1 MVTGVLVFISKDGVG
16 QLSRT
21 VSGEWLGQSHSPRLY
36 PRASQPHTIL
46 LRPQSLPGTA
56 CRDNKDTKTISL
68 IIIRGTYLKKYS
80 ILELE
85 LYFNGLQKGS
95 YYFQCSRQRTEH
107 TKGLNY
113 LHLTRE

>member
-1 MVTGVLVFISKDGVG
+1 MVAGVLVFISKDGVG

-46 LRPQSLPGTA
+46 LRPQSLLGTA

-80 ILELE
+80 ILEGVRAL
-85 LYFNGLQKGS
+85 LQWVAERILLFSMFKTAH
-95 YYFQCSRQRTEH
+95 RTH
-107 TKGLNY
+107 
-113 LHLTRE
+113 